1 MNVAIVVAAGKG
13 TRLGGNRPKQF
24 LELDG
29 IPVIIRTLRQF
40 ERCREIDEIIIVLP
54 ASQTEESVDWFR
66 SAVKEFGLQK
76 PMRMVGGGST
86 RAQSVQRGLAIISGA
101 ELVAVH
107 DGVRPFVTP
116 DEIDRVVAAAR
127 TNGAAI
133 LVAPVADTIKE
144 IKDGRVVGTLPRTLL
159 RRALTPQC
167 FRFDIL
173 KRAYDELA
181 EIEGEGVEVTDDCL
195 LVERL
200 GVEIV
205 AVEGSA
211 RNIKITRE
219 EDLVLGEALLRID
232 RNDDKD

>member
-40 ERCREIDEIIIVLP
+40 ERSSEINEVVVVLP
-54 ASQTEESVDWFR
+54 APLSAKDAETFLSVAR
-66 SAVKEFGLQK
+66 EFGLTK
-76 PMRMVGGGST
+76 PKQAVAGGAT
-86 RAQSVQRGLAIISGA
+86 RAQSVQRGLAVIAGA
-101 ELVAVH
+101 EIVAVH

-116 DEIDRVVAAAR
+116 DEIDQVVRAASGG
-127 TNGAAI
+127 GAAI

-144 IKDGRVVGTLPRTLL
+144 IEGDLVSRTLPRSGL

-167 FRFDIL
+167 FRLDVL
-173 KRAYDELA
+173 KRAYDQLSD
-181 EIEGEGVEVTDDCL
+181 VEAANIDVTDDSM

-200 GVEIV
+200 GVGIA

-219 EDLVLGEALLRID
+219 EDLIMGEELLKRF
-232 RNDDKD
+232 K

>member
-29 IPVIIRTLRQF
+29 IPVIIHTLRQF
-40 ERCREIDEIIIVLP
+40 ERCREIDEVVTVLP
-54 ASQTEESVDWFR
+54 AEETAGFQSL
-66 SAVKEFGLQK
+66 AQQFGLQK
-76 PMRMVGGGST
+76 LSRVVVGGAT
-86 RAQSVQRGLAIISGA
+86 RAQSVQRGLATISEA
-101 ELVAVH
+101 EIVAVH

-116 DEIDRVVAAAR
+116 EEIDQVVAAAR
-127 TNGAAI
+127 ISGAAI

-144 IKDGRVVGTLPRTLL
+144 ISDGQVVRTLTRSQL

-167 FRFDIL
+167 FRLDIL
-173 KRAYDELA
+173 RRGYDQLA
-181 EIEGEGVEVTDDCL
+181 EVEAEGVEVTDDCL

-200 GVEIV
+200 GIEVV

-219 EDLVLGEALLRID
+219 EDLILGEALLRSFVL
-232 RNDDKD
+232 

>member
-29 IPVIIRTLRQF
+29 IPVIIRTLGQF
-40 ERCREIDEIIIVLP
+40 ERCREIDEVITVLP
-54 ASQTEESVDWFR
+54 AEETAGFQSL
-66 SAVKEFGLQK
+66 AQQFGLRK
-76 PMRMVGGGST
+76 LARVIAGGET
-86 RAQSVQRGLAIISGA
+86 RAQSVQRGLVSIHEAII
-101 ELVAVH
+101 VAVH

-116 DEIDRVVAAAR
+116 EEIDQVVVAARAS
-127 TNGAAI
+127 GGAI

-144 IKDGRVVGTLPRTLL
+144 IKDGRIVGTFSRINL

-167 FRFDIL
+167 FRFDLL
-173 KRAYDELA
+173 KRAYDQLT
-181 EIEGEGVEVTDDCL
+181 EIEGAGLEVTDDCL
-195 LVERL
+195 LMERL

-219 EDLVLGEALLRID
+219 EDLVLGEALL
-232 RNDDKD
+232 KL